1 MTTTFIVSSLLL
13 FAVLVFLIF
22 WYFLSPDVRYNKNEA
37 EQQKKAGQYDCSNTN
52 VPVFNFKVLDIET
65 DDYGTEYMKSYISS
79 NVTFITMMIYPGNIC
94 FHVFRTI
101 VISFYI

>member
-1 MTTTFIVSSLLL
+1 MHWIIISFFNISNKRPCVKTSLRLKLL
-13 FAVLVFLIF
+13 FLGF
-22 WYFLSPDVRYNKNEA
+22 WYISQKFTFCRDYCHSFFVVFVVR
-37 EQQKKAGQYDCSNTN
+37 
-52 VPVFNFKVLDIET
+52 FMLD
-65 DDYGTEYMKSYISS
+65 KSYISS